1 MTAYFAI
8 SLAIL
13 SIGSCFASYHIGRE
27 SMRQQMRDHQDRRR
41 RWEEFDDED

>member
-1 MTAYFAI
+1 MNAYFAI

-27 SMRQQMRDHQDRRR
+27 SMRQQMRDHQERRS